1 MHGEETAGKMNWGK
15 TNEWELRFNA
25 PKSRRRLLWRNHD
38 SLYVAFGHF
47 RMRLMKPRFM
57 L

>member
-1 MHGEETAGKMNWGK
+1 MNWGK

-25 PKSRRRLLWRNHD
+25 PKSRRRLLWRGHD
-38 SLYVAFGHF
+38 SLYIAFGHF